1 MKRIRTMSKEGRN
14 EALIVKLIEEI
25 REGGE
30 ELMSELTED
39 ERTDLE
45 RIQYETYIKL
55 DKYVEALENEGIFS
69 EKDNVQVI

>member
-1 MKRIRTMSKEGRN
+1 MSKEGRN

-45 RIQYETYIKL
+45 RIQYETYIKTNIFYL
-55 DKYVEALENEGIFS
+55 TINFHKKFWRNNE
-69 EKDNVQVI
+69 